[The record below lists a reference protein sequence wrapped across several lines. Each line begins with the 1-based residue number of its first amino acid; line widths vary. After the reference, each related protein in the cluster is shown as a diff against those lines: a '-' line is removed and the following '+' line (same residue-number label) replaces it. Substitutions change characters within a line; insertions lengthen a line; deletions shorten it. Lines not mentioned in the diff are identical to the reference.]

1 MRALEPGSLFFVERS
16 IMRDSEF
23 CRVGG
28 PVDHLHEAEE
38 RFAAVLTLAPKSTV
52 RLRRGNE
59 IFAEAHYG
67 NVVRHDPP
75 RSMGLAW

>member
-1 MRALEPGSLFFVERS
+1 MQAESLFFVERS
-16 IMRDSEF
+16 ILRDSEF

-28 PVDHLHEAEE
+28 AIGAFQEALEL
-38 RFAAVLTLAPKSTV
+38 FAAVLTLAPKSTV

-59 IFAEAHYG
+59 VFAEAHYG

-75 RSMGLAW
+75 RPLNIW

>member
-1 MRALEPGSLFFVERS
+1 MRALELEGLFFVERS
-16 IMRDSEF
+16 ILRDSEF
-23 CRVGG
+23 CRIGA
-28 PVDHLHEAEE
+28 PMNALQEALE
-38 RFAAVLTLAPKSTV
+38 RFAAVLTFAPKSSV

-75 RSMGLAW
+75 RPLSAGW